1 MTETVI
7 DFKPVTD
14 RVAALLDGVDDTMT
28 AGPTPCGEFT
38 VGALVNHALGLALAF
53 TGAARKERGPHTD
66 SPPETPSPE
75 AAPEWRTLLPQR
87 LAALAEAWSDPGA
100 WEGEATAGGVTMPA
114 EIMGLVA
121 LNEVAV
127 HGWDLARATGQD
139 YDLEPEIVAVLTAF
153 DGQDADDQAAREGL
167 YGPVVE
173 AADDATPLD
182 RLIAITGRDPEWRP

>member
-1 MTETVI
+1 MTETMI

-14 RVAALLDGVDDTMT
+14 RMAALLDGIDDAMT
-28 AGPTPCGEFT
+28 AGPTPCEEFT
-38 VGALVNHALGLALAF
+38 VGALLNHALGLTVAF

-66 SPPETPSPE
+66 DPPETPSPE
-75 AAPEWRTLLPQR
+75 AAPEWRALLPRR
-87 LAALAEAWSDPGA
+87 LAALAEAWADPGA

-114 EIMGLVA
+114 EVMGLVA

-167 YGPVVE
+167 YGPVV
-173 AADDATPLD
+173 AAAEDAAPLD
-182 RLIAITGRDPEWRP
+182 RLIAITGRDPRWRP